1 MKLIIISNRLP
12 IKVIKKNGKMSFAP
26 SEGGLAT
33 GLASLKTTME
43 KHWIG
48 WPGIFT
54 DNDEEKKTITKHLEK
69 FNYHPVFL
77 SKDQIEEYYHKYSNS
92 VIWPLCHYFYMHVKY
107 GMSSWKVYQEVN
119 QLFAQIA
126 SLQIKAGDI
135 VWVQDYQ
142 LMLLPTMLREENTNI
157 SIGYFHHIPFP
168 SYELFRIL
176 PERAKILDGLLGAD
190 LIGFHT
196 ADYMRHFMSAAE
208 RVSNVKFIMDETKY
222 NNRMIHVDA
231 FPMGINY
238 DKYSSAPLKAAP
250 KKLSMEWKKKFGG
263 RKIIIS
269 VDRLDYSKG
278 IIHRLKGFDRFL
290 EEHPEYH
297 EKVSLVMVVV
307 PSRDK
312 VDAYADL
319 KKEINENIG
328 MINGKYSNLSW
339 VPVQYFY
346 RSFSFER
353 LIALYHISDVALVS
367 PLRDGMNLVAKEYV
381 AVKGD
386 TPGVLILSEMAGAAQ
401 ELRDAIIVNPNDID
415 DIKDAI
421 VKALQMPL
429 DEQLKRMARMQ
440 KVISVQTIQKWAADF
455 IHELSGIKT
464 ENEALTAK
472 LLNDAK
478 KKKLVDDYSKSK
490 KRLIVLDYDG
500 TLSPFTS
507 IPEEAVPSVGLIALL
522 KKLIKDP
529 KNLVAICSGRD
540 QKTLTKWFGDLPI
553 VLAAEHGA
561 FVREK
566 GEWTNNLV
574 EKKWNKDIVDI
585 IEKMTEKTPGSFL
598 ETKKTAL
605 VWHYRNVD
613 PWVAALREQQMVSIL
628 REKCAREGL
637 QIMKGNKIVEVKA
650 MGCDKG
656 FVVKHLLELDKYD
669 FTFAIGDDTTD
680 EDMFREMPKKAY
692 TIKVEEVSNDA
703 RFYVESQK
711 EVLPLLKLMVQ

>member
-12 IKVIKKNGKMSFAP
+12 IKVIKKNGKMSFTP

-107 GMSSWKVYQEVN
+107 GISSWKVYQEVN

-176 PERAKILDGLLGAD
+176 PERAKILNGLLGAD

-208 RVSNVKFIMDETKY
+208 RVLNVKFIMDETKY

-238 DKYSSAPLKAAP
+238 NKYSSAPLKAAP

-353 LIALYHISDVALVS
+353 LIALYHISD
-367 PLRDGMNLVAKEYV
+367 RK
-381 AVKGD
+381 
-386 TPGVLILSEMAGAAQ
+386 
-401 ELRDAIIVNPNDID
+401 
-415 DIKDAI
+415 
-421 VKALQMPL
+421 
-429 DEQLKRMARMQ
+429 
-440 KVISVQTIQKWAADF
+440 SV
-455 IHELSGIKT
+455 
-464 ENEALTAK
+464 
-472 LLNDAK
+472 
-478 KKKLVDDYSKSK
+478 V
-490 KRLIVLDYDG
+490 
-500 TLSPFTS
+500 
-507 IPEEAVPSVGLIALL
+507 
-522 KKLIKDP
+522 
-529 KNLVAICSGRD
+529 
-540 QKTLTKWFGDLPI
+540 
-553 VLAAEHGA
+553 
-561 FVREK
+561 
-566 GEWTNNLV
+566 
-574 EKKWNKDIVDI
+574 
-585 IEKMTEKTPGSFL
+585 
-598 ETKKTAL
+598 
-605 VWHYRNVD
+605 
-613 PWVAALREQQMVSIL
+613 
-628 REKCAREGL
+628 
-637 QIMKGNKIVEVKA
+637 
-650 MGCDKG
+650 
-656 FVVKHLLELDKYD
+656 
-669 FTFAIGDDTTD
+669 
-680 EDMFREMPKKAY
+680 
-692 TIKVEEVSNDA
+692 
-703 RFYVESQK
+703 
-711 EVLPLLKLMVQ
+711 

>member
-1 MKLIIISNRLP
+1 
-12 IKVIKKNGKMSFAP
+12 
-26 SEGGLAT
+26 
-33 GLASLKTTME
+33 
-43 KHWIG
+43 
-48 WPGIFT
+48 
-54 DNDEEKKTITKHLEK
+54 
-69 FNYHPVFL
+69 
-77 SKDQIEEYYHKYSNS
+77 
-92 VIWPLCHYFYMHVKY
+92 
-107 GMSSWKVYQEVN
+107 
-119 QLFAQIA
+119 
-126 SLQIKAGDI
+126 
-135 VWVQDYQ
+135 
-142 LMLLPTMLREENTNI
+142 
-157 SIGYFHHIPFP
+157 
-168 SYELFRIL
+168 
-176 PERAKILDGLLGAD
+176 
-190 LIGFHT
+190 
-196 ADYMRHFMSAAE
+196 
-208 RVSNVKFIMDETKY
+208 
-222 NNRMIHVDA
+222 
-231 FPMGINY
+231 
-238 DKYSSAPLKAAP
+238 
-250 KKLSMEWKKKFGG
+250 
-263 RKIIIS
+263 
-269 VDRLDYSKG
+269 
-278 IIHRLKGFDRFL
+278 
-290 EEHPEYH
+290 
-297 EKVSLVMVVV
+297 
-307 PSRDK
+307 
-312 VDAYADL
+312 
-319 KKEINENIG
+319 
-328 MINGKYSNLSW
+328 
-339 VPVQYFY
+339 
-346 RSFSFER
+346 
-353 LIALYHISDVALVS
+353 
-367 PLRDGMNLVAKEYV
+367 
-381 AVKGD
+381 
-386 TPGVLILSEMAGAAQ
+386 MAGAAQ

-429 DEQLKRMARMQ
+429 DEQLKRMGRMQ

-472 LLNDAK
+472 LLDDAK

-507 IPEEAVPSVGLIALL
+507 IPEEAIPSVGLIALL

-529 KNLVAICSGRD
+529 KNLVVICSGRD
-540 QKTLTKWFGDLPI
+540 QKTLMKWFGDLPI

-656 FVVKHLLELDKYD
+656 FVVKHLLELEKYD